1 MKRLF
6 IVFSLIWLTAA
17 AAFGQPYCDVRTFS
31 VRNGLT
37 ANVISGFAQTDDGLM
52 WFATWNGLSYHD
64 GDHFNTF
71 RNHPGEDVLTTNRI
85 KSCKPSATGSLWC
98 VTSDG
103 HVYLFDTKSCKFIN
117 INSLITQKIGHEM
130 QVRGVYPLSNGHI
143 YVLNEERTLCVRL
156 DESKANDGYDIKV
169 FSHDKGNLPKGTVK
183 KFVVDNFGQEWA
195 FMVEGAYRFGS
206 NTMCKGDMDFSET
219 LNGKTYFATTDGRV
233 YAIDKAN
240 SRPRLISL
248 PNGVNKINDLKT
260 LNPSTLLVATNIG
273 VVTIGDKGCH
283 VVSVQSPAQPTTAA
297 KSIFIDTKKR
307 VWVYTDG
314 EGVVCFDSR
323 TWQHQWLMAKAETAA
338 AQTTS
343 DDNFFHE
350 DQNGTVWLVPRGGT
364 FAYYDEQQRQLVPY
378 KLENPEHRGEYL
390 PIINKSFADAN
401 GNLWLTANTSDRDV
415 SLINFG
421 YYHFRFLPVA
431 ANQEARSVMIDR
443 QGRLWVGMYDG
454 QVAVFDAQYR
464 LLGYL
469 TRKGTL
475 QPQPTVFVPRVYAL
489 CEDVDGSVWIGTK
502 GEGLFSVSLGKQ
514 VMQYKHDDR
523 DKYSLSFNDVY
534 DIDVD
539 QRGHLWV
546 ATFGG
551 GLNLLSKDIYDRT
564 IFINS
569 NNRLKQY
576 PIKNFQKVRR
586 ITHTPR
592 GEIVLS
598 TTAGLVSFSNAFT
611 SPEKLKFFTNVHT
624 QGTDNGLIGTDVLQA
639 LVTHDGKII
648 VATLGGGVQQ
658 VEQQSLLTDKLTFRN
673 LDSGTVNGDGMV
685 QSIVEDSRGD
695 IWGVC
700 GSHLLRYKQA
710 SNNVLQYVPNSPDGF
725 AEMSEAK
732 PAYTQQTGTV
742 VLCVRGGVIAFQ
754 PQHLQNATSKPKIV
768 FTSVQY
774 QGKQTPEPVLRRD
787 VLDVPSDQR
796 NLTVYFSALE
806 YGDRYLLKY
815 AYKIEGIDKEWNY
828 VGANNSV
835 SFNSLPAG
843 RHRLLVRSTNGDGVW
858 VDNATVLNIYAHP
871 SFWETGWAWLLYAV
885 LLCAAV
891 VLVVYIY
898 TLRAKNVMAR
908 EMGEMKIKFFTE
920 IGHKLRTP
928 LTLIGGP
935 VSRVLENK
943 KLDDSSRKHLEMVQR
958 NSTNMLELVNKMLKY
973 NGGDDTYISDT
984 NVPLQGIETTV
995 TTEPTTTDKQ
1005 LRLLIVEDNDDLR
1018 SFLVDILSRNYNVL
1032 QATNGK
1038 VGLETAVRELPD
1050 FIITDV
1056 MMPVMDGLTMV
1067 HQIKRNKNICHIPII
1082 VLSAKASLND
1092 RLQGLKEGVDD
1103 YITKPFSAV
1112 YLKSRITNIIS
1123 SRKALQQAFLEQ
1135 IRPDDQNTYKL
1146 ESPQIEDSDNE
1157 MMKKLMS
1164 FLEEHLGDASLKIE
1178 ECADAVCLGRSAFY
1192 SKLKSIVGMTPS
1204 DFLHHIRMQRA
1215 TELISKSNYSFS
1227 QIAYTV
1233 GFSDPKYFSRSFKK
1247 EFGISPTEYR
1257 EKHANSET
1265 SSSADA

>member
-1 MKRLF
+1 MKKLF
-6 IVFSLIWLTAA
+6 VVFALIWLTVAA
-17 AAFGQPYCDVRTFS
+17 LLAQPYCDVRTFS

-64 GDHFNTF
+64 GDHFTTF
-71 RNHPGEDVLTTNRI
+71 RNHPGEDMLTTNRI

-98 VTSDG
+98 ATSDG
-103 HVYLFDTKSCKFIN
+103 HVYLFDTKSCKFVN
-117 INSLITQKIGHEM
+117 INSLITNKIGHEM
-130 QVRGVYPLSNGHI
+130 RVRGVYPLSNGHTYI
-143 YVLNEERTLCVRL
+143 LNEERTLCVRL
-156 DESKANDGYDIKV
+156 DESRANDDYDIEV
-169 FSHDKGNLPKGTVK
+169 FSHSRGNLPKGTMK
-183 KFVVDNFGQEWA
+183 KFVVDNFGQEWT
-195 FMVEGAYRFGS
+195 FMVEGAYRFGT
-206 NTMCKGDMDFSET
+206 NTMCQGDMDFSAT
-219 LNGKTYFATTDGRV
+219 LNGKTLFATTDGCV

-240 SRPRLISL
+240 SQPRRIAL
-248 PNGVNKINDLKT
+248 PNGVSKINDLKK
-260 LNPSTLLVATNIG
+260 LNPSTLLAATNIG
-273 VVTIGDKGCH
+273 IVTIGKNGCQ
-283 VVSVQSPAQPTTAA
+283 VMSVQSPAQPTTAA
-297 KSIFIDTKKR
+297 KSVFIDSKSR
-307 VWVYTDG
+307 VWVYTEG
-314 EGVVCFDSR
+314 EGVLCFDSR
-323 TWQHQWLMAKAETAA
+323 TWQHQWLTAQAETAA
-338 AQTTS
+338 TRTTS
-343 DDNFFHE
+343 DGDFFHE

-364 FAYYDEQQRQLVPY
+364 FAYYDEQRRLLVPY

-443 QGRLWVGMYDG
+443 QGRTWVGMYDG

-475 QPQPTVFVPRVYAL
+475 QPQSTVFAPHVYAL
-489 CEDVDGSVWIGTK
+489 CEDGGGRVWIGTK
-502 GEGLFSVSLGKQ
+502 GEGLFAVDEGRQ
-514 VMQYKHDDR
+514 VTQYKHDDR
-523 DKYSLSFNDVY
+523 DPYSLSHNDVY
-534 DIDVD
+534 DIDID

-546 ATFGG
+546 ATYGG
-551 GLNLLSKDIYDRT
+551 GLNLLSRDNNDRT
-564 IFINS
+564 IFVNT
-569 NNRLKQY
+569 NNRLRQY
-576 PIKNFQKVRR
+576 PINDFSKVRR
-586 ITHTPR
+586 VTHTPR

-598 TTAGLVSFSNAFT
+598 TTAGLVSFSNAFA
-611 SPEKLKFFTNVHT
+611 SPEKLNFFTNAHT
-624 QGTDNGLIGTDVLQA
+624 PGNDNGLLGTDVLQT
-639 LVTHDGKII
+639 LVMSNGKVV

-658 VEQQSLLTDKLTFRN
+658 VEQRSLLTDKLTFRN

-685 QSIVEDSRGD
+685 QSIVEDARGD

-700 GSHLLRYKQA
+700 GSHILRYEQA
-710 SNNVLQYVPNSPDGF
+710 TNNVLQYVPNSPDGF

-732 PAYTQQTGTV
+732 PAFNQRTGTI
-742 VLCVRGGVIAFQ
+742 VLCVRGGAVAFKPRQ
-754 PQHLQNATSKPKIV
+754 LKKATSKPKIV
-768 FTSVQY
+768 FTAVQY

-898 TLRAKNVMAR
+898 TLRAKNVMAK
-908 EMGEMKIKFFTE
+908 EMGEMKIRFFTE

-935 VSRVLENK
+935 VASVLESETLN
-943 KLDDSSRKHLEMVQR
+943 DSSRKHLEMVQR

-995 TTEPTTTDKQ
+995 TTETAKTDKL

-1018 SFLVDILSRNYNVL
+1018 SFLVDILCTDYNVL

-1038 VGLETAVRELPD
+1038 IGLETAVSELPD

-1067 HQIKRNKNICHIPII
+1067 HKIKQDKNICHIPII
-1082 VLSAKASLND
+1082 ILSAKASLND
-1092 RLQGLKEGVDD
+1092 RLEGLKEGVDD

-1112 YLKSRITNIIS
+1112 YLKSRIANIVN
-1123 SRKALQQAFLEQ
+1123 SRKALQQTFVEQ
-1135 IRPDDQNTYKL
+1135 IRPEDKQTYKL
-1146 ESPQIEDSDNE
+1146 ESPQIEDADNE
-1157 MMKKLMS
+1157 MMKKLLS
-1164 FLEEHLGDASLKIE
+1164 FLEEHLGDTSLKIE
-1178 ECADAVCLGRSAFY
+1178 DCADAVCLSRSAFY
-1192 SKLKSIVGMTPS
+1192 SKVKSIVGMTPI
-1204 DFLHHIRMQRA
+1204 DFVHHIRMQRA
-1215 TELISKSNYSFS
+1215 TELIIKSNYNFS
-1227 QIAYTV
+1227 QIAYMV
-1233 GFSDPKYFSRSFKK
+1233 GFADPKYFSRSFKK
-1247 EFGISPTEYR
+1247 EFGMTPSEYR
-1257 EKHANSET
+1257 EKNANSGT
-1265 SSSADA
+1265 SSSADV